1 MVELHTAIREY
12 FTAAVENRVPNLDI
26 FRDRCFAGID
36 KHVVRERSNG
46 YLGGLTPDRA
56 AKLLEEP

>member
-1 MVELHTAIREY
+1 MELHTAIKEY
-12 FTAAVENRVPNLDI
+12 FTAAAESRVPNLDM
-26 FRDRCFAGID
+26 FRDRCFAAIEE
-36 KHVVRERSNG
+36 HVVRERSNG